1 MTRRKKQKAELNLA
15 DYISLYRLAASPV
28 IIAAM
33 IFDLRLLTAWL
44 LLISFASDAAD
55 GIVAR
60 AKHIETPRGAML
72 DSIGDTI
79 TGLLGLAAFI
89 VFETEYFLNHF
100 WIVVITVVLFLFQI
114 AVALYRFGRATA
126 FHTYLAKFTA
136 VLVAFFL
143 FTTILVEPFDFLF
156 YLTFITAILEA
167 LEEIAITFVLRRPE
181 QNVKGLYWLLKRP
194 TFKFN

>member
-1 MTRRKKQKAELNLA
+1 MTRRKQQKAKLNLA
-15 DYISLYRLAASPV
+15 DYISLYRLAAAPV

-33 IFDLRLLTAWL
+33 IFDWRLLTAWL

-143 FTTILVEPFDFLF
+143 FTTILVGPFDFLF

>member
-1 MTRRKKQKAELNLA
+1 MTKRKRQKEKLNLA
-15 DYISLYRLAASPV
+15 DYISLYRLAAAPV

-100 WIVVITVVLFLFQI
+100 WIVVVTVVLFLFQI

-143 FTTILVEPFDFLF
+143 FTTILVGPFDFLF

>member
-1 MTRRKKQKAELNLA
+1 MTKRKRQKEKLNLA
-15 DYISLYRLAASPV
+15 DYISLYRLAAAPV